1 MTESFELNGKKFVR
15 DGDSFIEEDA
25 LKAYQE
31 KLKTAFKVGGK
42 ISGLQNYNKV
52 KAKEGQKD

>member
-1 MTESFELNGKKFVR
+1 MTKMNISEEGLALLKKFE
-15 DGDSFIEEDA
+15 GCE

>member
-1 MTESFELNGKKFVR
+1 MTDSFELNGKKFVR
-15 DGDSFIEEDA
+15 DGDSFNEEDA